1 MRFIDKTGC
10 KSAFEKGKDSSIQ
23 SLGKLTKTACRIAE
37 QNKLGLLK
45 TRQGCYRVIKESG
58 LGAYEDFFTDLI
70 SDIIEML
77 FLEECGKYTG
87 GIEVDETVLSTVPSM
102 KEISSNRYY

>member
-10 KSAFEKGKDSSIQ
+10 KSAFEKGKDSNIQ

-58 LGAYEDFFTDLI
+58 LGAYEDFFTDLA
-70 SDIIEML
+70 
-77 FLEECGKYTG
+77 
-87 GIEVDETVLSTVPSM
+87 EVDDFLKHLDRHEST
-102 KEISSNRYY
+102 KY